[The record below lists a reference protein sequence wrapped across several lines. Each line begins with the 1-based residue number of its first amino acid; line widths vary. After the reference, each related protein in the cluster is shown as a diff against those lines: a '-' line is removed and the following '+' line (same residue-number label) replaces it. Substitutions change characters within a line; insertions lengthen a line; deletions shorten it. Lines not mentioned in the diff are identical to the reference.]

1 MKHMNSDLPDLMP
14 VLSRGKHRTARSGG
28 CFMEFASYLAGE
40 AWSDHPNCTH
50 PLLSS
55 LARMVNDCSSD
66 TARSKLVPLIPDVIG
81 LTSNDPRVGIMV
93 ALRSA
98 ACALP
103 VVAAE
108 RQRALAVGIL
118 ACERALGELD
128 GEPKPLAR
136 DLMDSAFRQA
146 PDTERWAREF
156 IASIGSWTRTGFTNR
171 TADAIVLLAVQ
182 GIARAC
188 VPDADER
195 LHELLVCAIHDFE
208 AMAPR
213 KTSKVAIPVP
223 VAS

>member
-1 MKHMNSDLPDLMP
+1 MKHMKSDSPDLMP

-40 AWSDHPNCTH
+40 TWSDHPVARIRCSH
-50 PLLSS
+50 R

-66 TARSKLVPLIPDVIG
+66 TARSRLVPLIPDVIG
-81 LTSNDPRVGIMV
+81 LTSNDPRRGILV

-103 VVAAE
+103 IVAAE

-118 ACERALGELD
+118 ACERALTELD
-128 GEPKPLAR
+128 GEVQPLAR
-136 DLMDSAFRQA
+136 ELMDSAFRQA

-156 IASIGSWTRTGFTNR
+156 ISSIGSWTRTGFTNR

-195 LHELLVCAIHDFE
+195 LHDLLVSAIHDF
-208 AMAPR
+208 ASATTPA
-213 KTSKVAIPVP
+213 KAKIPVS
-223 VAS
+223 VNA